1 MGAAIITTFL
11 IAGTIL
17 APIQSYA
24 LRGSGFPDTSS
35 LKHGIRDGV
44 SVKLE
49 HRDQHMNQE
58 NLCYRTNTCR
68 QSDTGQ
74 NTLGND
80 NSITGFADQSD
91 NLQQTP
97 TPT

>member
-1 MGAAIITTFL
+1 LKKKSTIHEKQSMGIVIAAVMVL
-11 IAGTIL
+11 LLLARTIL
-17 APIQSYA
+17 TATQTSA
-24 LRGSGFPDTSS
+24 LSRFNTNTGTSS

-68 QSDTGQ
+68 QSNVG
-74 NTLGND
+74 
-80 NSITGFADQSD
+80 
-91 NLQQTP
+91 
-97 TPT
+97 